1 MEKVL
6 LKIGGMTCGACSAY
20 LQKQLNKQ
28 AGIRANVNIATHQA
42 EVWYDADTVTLPMIE
57 KIVVKS
63 GYKVIE
69 AEEKSFLKEK
79 LIVALCFAIPLFY
92 LCMGPMVGLPGISN
106 PVWNVTVQL
115 LLTLPVMG
123 VGYKF
128 YTIGFS
134 KLFHLSPNMDSLV
147 AVGTLAS
154 FLYSLYGTVLVWMGN
169 HHFSHH
175 LYYESTAVIIALI
188 LLGRFLEQR
197 SRGKTGDAI
206 RSLMELSPKTAT
218 RFCDGEEPVIP
229 IEQVQIG
236 DILIVKPGEAFPVDG
251 ILVFGETAANESM
264 LTGESLPVDKTV
276 GDLVY
281 GGTTNQNGYV
291 RMEATKVGDATV
303 ISQIIRLVEDASGT
317 KAPIARLADVI
328 SGYFVPTVIAIALIA
343 SVIWALLGK
352 DFAFCLNIFVS
363 VLVIACP
370 CALGLATPTAIIVGT
385 GKAAKGGVLFK
396 NATALETAH
405 KIDTVVFDK
414 TGTLTLGEP
423 VVTDFFAK
431 TLSKEEL
438 LQTVA
443 PLEARSEHPLGRAIL
458 AKCEELSLPYPTEV
472 ENFQSVTGLGISGK
486 VEGTDVKIGNAQF
499 IGVEDTS
506 LADRFSEEGKTALFV
521 SVNGNYEGFIAVADT
536 VKETSK
542 KAVKALNELGIET
555 VMLTGDNPK
564 TATAIAKICGI
575 RQVIAQ
581 VRPDEKMAKIESL
594 KQAGKTVAMVGDGI
608 NDAPALT
615 ASDVGIAL
623 GNGTDIAMDSADV
636 ILVKGNPEDV
646 AKAILL
652 SRATIKTIR
661 QNLFWAFCYNTLG
674 IPLAAGILAPFGI
687 LMNPMIGAL
696 AMSLSSV
703 SVVTNSLRLG
713 KEHRP
718 QKA

>member
-1 MEKVL
+1 MEKVI

-28 AGIRANVNIATHQA
+28 QGIRANVNIATHQA
-42 EVWYDADTVTLPMIE
+42 EVYYDSDTVTLSMIE
-57 KIVVKS
+57 RIVVKS
-63 GYKVIE
+63 GYRVIE
-69 AEEKSFLKEK
+69 AEEKSYLKQK

-92 LCMGPMVGLPGISN
+92 LCMGPMIGLWGISD
-106 PVWNVTVQL
+106 PFWNVTVQL

-123 VGYKF
+123 VGYQF

-154 FLYSLYGTVLVWMGN
+154 FLYSFYGTVMVWMG
-169 HHFSHH
+169 HTHFSHH

-188 LLGRFLEQR
+188 LLGRFLEHR

-218 RFCDGEEPVIP
+218 ILRDGAEIVIP
-229 IEQVQIG
+229 AEEVQIG
-236 DILIVKPGEAFPVDG
+236 DILVVKAGENFSVDG
-251 ILVFGETAANESM
+251 VVIFGETTVDESM

-276 GDLVY
+276 GDTVY

-291 RMEATKVGDATV
+291 KIEATKVGDATV
-303 ISQIIRLVEDASGT
+303 LSQIIRLVEDASGT

-328 SGYFVPTVIAIALIA
+328 SGYFVPTVILIALMSA
-343 SVIWALLGK
+343 VIWAFLGK

-385 GKAAKGGVLFK
+385 GKAAKSGILFK
-396 NATALETAH
+396 NATALERSHTIA
-405 KIDTVVFDK
+405 TVVFDK
-414 TGTLTLGEP
+414 TGTLTVGEP
-423 VVTDFFAK
+423 TVTDIVSEA
-431 TLSKEEL
+431 LSAEDL
-438 LQTVA
+438 LKNA
-443 PLEARSEHPLGRAIL
+443 AALEHYSEHPLGRSIL
-458 AKCEELSLPYPTEV
+458 KQWGEKPLPEV
-472 ENFQSVTGLGISGK
+472 KEFQSVTGFGIRGI
-486 VEGTDVKIGNAQF
+486 VEEHLVKIGNAEF
-499 IGVEDTS
+499 VGVPDKAV
-506 LADRFSEEGKTALFV
+506 ADRLAEAGKTPLFV
-521 SVNGNYEGFIAVADT
+521 SVDGIYAGFIAVADR

-542 KAVKALNELGIET
+542 KAVKLLNDMGIET
-555 VMLTGDNPK
+555 VMLTGDNQK
-564 TATAIAKICGI
+564 TAHAIARECGI
-575 RQVIAQ
+575 KTVIAK
-581 VRPDEKMAKIESL
+581 VRPDEKMAKIEEL
-594 KQAGKTVAMVGDGI
+594 KATGKIVAMVGDGM

-615 ASDVGIAL
+615 ASDIGIAL
-623 GNGTDIAMDSADV
+623 GNGTDIAMESADV
-636 ILVKGNPEDV
+636 VLVKGNPEDV
-646 AKAILL
+646 AKAIVL
-652 SRATIKTIR
+652 SKKTIRTIR

-674 IPLAAGILAPFGI
+674 IPLAAGVLAPFGI

-713 KEHRP
+713 NMK
-718 QKA
+718 

>member
-1 MEKVL
+1 
-6 LKIGGMTCGACSAY
+6 MTCGACSAY

-28 AGIRANVNIATHQA
+28 TGIRANVNIATHQA
-42 EVWYDADTVTLPMIE
+42 EVYYDADTVTLSMIE

-63 GYKVIE
+63 GYKVVQ
-69 AEEKSFLKEK
+69 AEEKNYLKQK

-92 LCMGPMVGLPGISN
+92 LCMGPMVGLPGISD
-106 PVWNVTVQL
+106 PFWNVTVQL

-128 YTIGFS
+128 YTVGFS

-154 FLYSLYGTVLVWMGN
+154 FLYSLYGTVMVWTGN
-169 HHFSHH
+169 AHFSHH

-188 LLGRFLEQR
+188 LLGRFLEHR

-206 RSLMELSPKTAT
+206 RSLMALSPKTAT
-218 RFCDGEEPVIP
+218 VLRDGEETVIP
-229 IEQVQIG
+229 AEEVNIG
-236 DILIVKPGEAFPVDG
+236 DIVIVKPGENFSVDG
-251 ILVFGETAANESM
+251 VILFGETSVNESM

-276 GDLVY
+276 GDTVY
-281 GGTTNQNGYV
+281 GGTANQNGYV
-291 RMEATKVGDATV
+291 RIEATKVGDATA
-303 ISQIIRLVEDASGT
+303 ISRIIRLVEDASGT

-328 SGYFVPTVIAIALIA
+328 SGYFVPAVILIALISA
-343 SVIWALLGK
+343 IVWAIFGK

-385 GKAAKGGVLFK
+385 GKSAKQGILFK

-414 TGTLTLGEP
+414 TGTLTVGEP
-423 VVTDFFAK
+423 VVTNVVCAA
-431 TLSKEEL
+431 LSEEEL
-438 LQTVA
+438 LQKA
-443 PLEARSEHPLGRAIL
+443 AALEQFSEHPLARAIVKKWGD
-458 AKCEELSLPYPTEV
+458 APLPEA
-472 ENFQSVTGLGISGK
+472 ENFQSVTGLGISGT
-486 VEGTDVKIGNAQF
+486 VEGAFIKIGNADF
-499 IGVEDTS
+499 VNVPDKTLS
-506 LADRFSEEGKTALFV
+506 NRLAEEGKTPLFICI
-521 SVNGNYEGFIAVADT
+521 NNEYAGFIAVADA

-542 KAVKALNELGIET
+542 KAVKALNESGIET
-555 VMLTGDNPK
+555 VMLTGDNQK
-564 TATAIAKICGI
+564 TADAIAKECGI
-575 RQVIAQ
+575 RQVIAK
-581 VRPDEKMAKIESL
+581 VRPDEKMAKIEAL
-594 KQAGKTVAMVGDGI
+594 KSAGKTVAMVGDGI

-615 ASDVGIAL
+615 AADIGIAL

-636 ILVKGNPEDV
+636 ILVTANPEAV
-646 AKAILL
+646 AEAILL
-652 SRATIKTIR
+652 SRATMKTIR
-661 QNLFWAFCYNTLG
+661 LNLFWAFCYNTLG
-674 IPLAAGILAPFGI
+674 IPLAAGVLAPFGI

-713 KEHRP
+713 RK
-718 QKA
+718 K

>member
-1 MEKVL
+1 MEKVV

-28 AGIRANVNIATHQA
+28 TGIRANVNIATHQA
-42 EVWYDADTVTLPMIE
+42 EVWYDADTVTLQMIE

-79 LIVALCFAIPLFY
+79 LLVALLFSVPLFY
-92 LCMGPMVGLPGISN
+92 LCMGPMVGLPGISD

-154 FLYSLYGTVLVWMGN
+154 FIYSFYGTLMVWMGKA
-169 HHFSHH
+169 HFSHH

-188 LLGRFLEQR
+188 LLGRFLEHR

-206 RSLMELSPKTAT
+206 RSLMALSPKNAT
-218 RFCDGEEPVIP
+218 VLRDGEETVIP
-229 IEQVQIG
+229 AEEVKIG
-236 DILIVKPGEAFPVDG
+236 DIVIVKPGENFSVDG
-251 ILVFGETAANESM
+251 SILFGQTSVNESM
-264 LTGESLPVDKTV
+264 LTGESLPVDKAV
-276 GDLVY
+276 GDMVY
-281 GGTTNQNGYV
+281 SGTTNQNGYV
-291 RMEATKVGDATV
+291 KIEATKVGDTTV

-328 SGYFVPTVIAIALIA
+328 SGYFVPAVISIALLGA
-343 SVIWALLGK
+343 VIWALLGK

-385 GKAAKGGVLFK
+385 GKAAKEGILFK

-414 TGTLTLGEP
+414 TGTLTVGEP
-423 VVTDFFAK
+423 VVTDVY
-431 TLSKEEL
+431 SVSQSEEEL
-438 LQTVA
+438 LRNTA
-443 PLEARSEHPLGRAIL
+443 ALEAYSEHPLGRAIL
-458 AKCEELSLPYPTEV
+458 KKWGDNPLPQV
-472 ENFQSVTGLGISGK
+472 ENFESMTGFGISGI
-486 VEGTDVKIGNAQF
+486 VETKEIKIGN
-499 IGVEDTS
+499 DS
-506 LADRFSEEGKTALFV
+506 LIEVPDRSVSDRLSIEGKTVLFV
-521 SVNGNYEGFIAVADT
+521 SVDGKYEGFIAVADT
-536 VKETSK
+536 VKQTSK
-542 KAVKALNELGIET
+542 KAIKALNEMGIET
-555 VMLTGDNPK
+555 VMLTGDNRK
-564 TATAIAKICGI
+564 TADAIGKVCQI
-575 RQVIAQ
+575 RQVIAE
-581 VRPDEKMAKIESL
+581 VRPHEKMEKIEAL
-594 KQAGKTVAMVGDGI
+594 KAAGKTVAMVGDGI

-615 ASDVGIAL
+615 AAHIGIAL
-623 GNGTDIAMDSADV
+623 GNGTDIAIDSADV
-636 ILVKGNPEDV
+636 ILVKGNPESV
-646 AKAILL
+646 AEAILL
-652 SRATIKTIR
+652 SRQTMKTIR

-674 IPLAAGILAPFGI
+674 IPLAAGVLYPFGI

-713 KEHRP
+713 KASP
-718 QKA
+718 KKP

>member
-1 MEKVL
+1 
-6 LKIGGMTCGACSAY
+6 MTCGACSAY

-28 AGIRANVNIATHQA
+28 SGIRANVNIATHQA
-42 EVWYDADTVTLPMIE
+42 EVLYDADTVTLSMIE

-69 AEEKSFLKEK
+69 AEEKSYLKQK
-79 LIVALCFAIPLFY
+79 LIVALCFTIPLFY
-92 LCMGPMVGLPGISN
+92 LCMGPMVGLLGISN
-106 PVWNVTVQL
+106 PFWNVTVQL
-115 LLTLPVMG
+115 ILTLPVMG
-123 VGYKF
+123 VGYQF

-147 AVGTLAS
+147 AVGTSAS
-154 FLYSLYGTVLVWMGN
+154 FLYSFYGTVMVWMGN
-169 HHFSHH
+169 SHFSHH

-188 LLGRFLEQR
+188 LLGRFLEHR

-206 RSLMELSPKTAT
+206 RSLMALSPKTAT
-218 RFCDGEEPVIP
+218 VFRDGKETEIPAEE
-229 IEQVQIG
+229 VQIG
-236 DILIVKPGEAFPVDG
+236 DIVIVKAGENFSVDG
-251 ILVFGETAANESM
+251 VVVFGETAVNESM
-264 LTGESLPVDKTV
+264 LTGEALPVEKTV
-276 GDLVY
+276 GDTVY
-281 GGTTNQNGYV
+281 GGTTNLNGYV
-291 RMEATKVGDATV
+291 KIEATKVGDATV
-303 ISQIIRLVEDASGT
+303 IAQIIRLVEDASGT

-328 SGYFVPTVIAIALIA
+328 SGYFVPTVIGIALVSA
-343 SVIWALLGK
+343 VIWALLGK
-352 DFAFCLNIFVS
+352 DISFVLNIFVS

-385 GKAAKGGVLFK
+385 GKAAKAGVLFK
-396 NATALETAH
+396 NATALEQAH

-423 VVTDFFAK
+423 VVTDIFAK
-431 TLSKEEL
+431 SLSEEEL
-438 LQTVA
+438 LQKIA
-443 PLEARSEHPLGRAIL
+443 PLEACSEHPLGRAVL
-458 AKCEELSLPYPTEV
+458 AKCEELSLSYTTEV

-486 VEGTDVKIGNAQF
+486 VSEAEIKIGNAQF
-499 IGVEDTS
+499 IGVEDTA
-506 LADRFSEEGKTALFV
+506 LADRLSEEGKTALFI
-521 SVNGNYEGFIAVADT
+521 SVDGNYEGFIAVADT
-536 VKETSK
+536 IKETSK

-555 VMLTGDNPK
+555 VMLTGDNQK
-564 TATAIAKICGI
+564 TATAIAKACGI
-575 RQVIAQ
+575 RQIIAQ
-581 VRPDEKMAKIESL
+581 VRPDEKMAKIEGL
-594 KQAGKTVAMVGDGI
+594 KEAGKTVAMVGDGI

-615 ASDVGIAL
+615 AAHIGIAL

-652 SRATIKTIR
+652 SRKTIKTIR

-703 SVVTNSLRLG
+703 SVVSNSLRLS
-713 KEHRP
+713 RT
-718 QKA
+718 

>member
-1 MEKVL
+1 MEKVI

-28 AGIRANVNIATHQA
+28 TGIRANVNIATHQA
-42 EVWYDADTVTLPMIE
+42 EVWYDADTVTLAMIE
-57 KIVVKS
+57 RIVVKS
-63 GYKVIE
+63 GYKVVE
-69 AEEKSFLKEK
+69 AEEKSYLREK
-79 LIVALCFAIPLFY
+79 LLVAIVFAIPLFY
-92 LCMGPMVGLPGISN
+92 LCMGPMIGLPGISD
-106 PVWNVTVQL
+106 PFWNVTVQL

-123 VGYKF
+123 VGYQF

-154 FLYSLYGTVLVWMGN
+154 FLYSFYGTVMVWMGYS
-169 HHFSHH
+169 HFSHH

-188 LLGRFLEQR
+188 LLGRFLEHR

-206 RSLMELSPKTAT
+206 RSLMALSPKTAT
-218 RFCDGEEPVIP
+218 LLRDGEEINIP
-229 IEQVQIG
+229 AEEVKAG
-236 DILIVKPGEAFPVDG
+236 DILIVKPGENFPVDG
-251 ILVFGETAANESM
+251 AVIFGETSANESM
-264 LTGESLPVDKTV
+264 LTGESLPVEKTV
-276 GDLVY
+276 GDTVY

-291 RMEATKVGDATV
+291 KIEATKVGDATV

-328 SGYFVPTVIAIALIA
+328 SGYFVPTVILIALISA
-343 SVIWALLGK
+343 VIWTLLGK
-352 DFAFCLNIFVS
+352 DFTFCLNIFVS

-385 GKAAKGGVLFK
+385 GKAAKSGILFK
-396 NATALETAH
+396 SATALETAH

-423 VVTDFFAK
+423 AVTDVF
-431 TLSKEEL
+431 TLSLSEEEL
-438 LQTVA
+438 LKKA
-443 PLEARSEHPLGRAIL
+443 AALEIFSEHPLGRAIRKRWGEKPL
-458 AKCEELSLPYPTEV
+458 PEAKD
-472 ENFQSVTGLGISGK
+472 FQSVTGLGIMGTVDGK
-486 VEGTDVKIGNAQF
+486 EVKIGNADF
-499 IGVEDTS
+499 VTVPDKTVS
-506 LADRFSEEGKTALFV
+506 DRLSDEGKTPLFV
-521 SVNGNYEGFIAVADT
+521 SVDGIYAGFIAVADT

-542 KAVKALNELGIET
+542 QAVKTLNDMGIKT
-555 VMLTGDNPK
+555 VMLTGDNQK
-564 TATAIAKICGI
+564 TADAIGKICGI
-575 RQVIAQ
+575 KTVIAK
-581 VRPDEKMAKIESL
+581 VRPDEKMAKIEEL
-594 KQAGKTVAMVGDGI
+594 KANSKTVAMVGDGI

-615 ASDVGIAL
+615 ASDIGIAL
-623 GNGTDIAMDSADV
+623 GNGTDIAMESADV

-646 AKAILL
+646 AKAVLL
-652 SRATIKTIR
+652 SKKTIRTIR

-713 KEHRP
+713 KRH
-718 QKA
+718 